1 MTDDPQQFEARA
13 KRGWTVILAWIG
25 GISAVLAF
33 IGTVTGF
40 FGNIQNHFHHNAQV
54 DSQMAV
60 AQSQAREGDYQA
72 SVQSYA
78 DILKAEPLYQPALDQ
93 QLQSTMLWVENYH
106 VYLKPGDDPGAAV
119 ASQLDEIITIFDAA
133 LARTHGTVAADVQAH
148 LGWAHWLNQH
158 IAEREFPPNAMA
170 ERNYRAA
177 LATDPSNVYANAM
190 LGNWLALNGG
200 SLAEAVQHFDG
211 AVATGKARAFVR
223 TLQLAGLRDRDEPG
237 ARAALMRALNEM
249 RRNGEPLDAE
259 DKQRIMGF
267 CCDPSVTDPA
277 ELTESLSAI
286 PAIDT
291 WQTYLWLDDRQNGG
305 EDVKQREIV
314 HSFIAANISEISGDK
329 QKALGEYR
337 ALQKVLKNQNST
349 LTDSVDQAIV
359 RLSHS

>member
-1 MTDDPQQFEARA
+1 MSNDPQQSEPRA
-13 KRGWTVILAWIG
+13 KRAWTVILAWIG

-60 AQSQAREGDYQA
+60 AQSQARQGDYQA

-78 DILKAEPLYQPALDQ
+78 DILKTEPLYRPALDQ
-93 QLQSTMLWVENYH
+93 QLQSTMLWAEGYH
-106 VYLKPGDDPGAAV
+106 IYLKPGDDPGAAV
-119 ASQLDEIITIFDAA
+119 ASQLDQIIAILDAA
-133 LARTHGTVAADVQAH
+133 LVRTKGTATADLQAH

-200 SLAEAVQHFDG
+200 SLAEAVQHFNS

-223 TLQLAGLRDRDEPG
+223 SLQLAGLRDRDEPG
-237 ARAALMRALNEM
+237 SRTALVRSLNEM
-249 RRNGEPLDAE
+249 RENGEPLSME
-259 DKQRIMGF
+259 DKHRIIGF
-267 CCDPSVTDPA
+267 CCDPSTTNHA
-277 ELTESLSAI
+277 ELTESLSAV
-286 PAIDT
+286 PAADA
-291 WQTYLWLDDRQNGG
+291 WQTYLWLDDQQNTG
-305 EDVKQREIV
+305 EDVKHREIV
-314 HSFIAANISEISGDK
+314 HNFIAANIAEISGDK
-329 QKALGEYR
+329 QKALDEYR
-337 ALQKVLKNQNST
+337 TLQEGLKSQRST
-349 LTDSVDQAIV
+349 LSDSVDQAMA

>member
-1 MTDDPQQFEARA
+1 MTNEPQQYEPRARRA
-13 KRGWTVILAWIG
+13 WTVILAWIG

-40 FGNIQNHFHHNAQV
+40 FGNIQNHFHHHAQV

-60 AQSQAREGDYQA
+60 AQSQARQGDYQA

-78 DILKAEPLYQPALDQ
+78 DILKAEPLYPPALDQ
-93 QLQSTMLWVENYH
+93 QLQSTMLWAENYH

-119 ASQLDEIITIFDAA
+119 ASQLDQIMAIFDAA
-133 LARTHGTVAADVQAH
+133 LARTHGTAAADVQAH

-200 SLAEAVQHFDG
+200 SLAEAVQHFNS

-223 TLQLAGLRDRDEPG
+223 SLQLAGLRDRDEPG
-237 ARAALMRALNEM
+237 ARAALVRALNEM
-249 RRNGEPLDAE
+249 RKNGEPLDAG
-259 DKQRIMGF
+259 DKSRIMGF
-267 CCDPSVTDPA
+267 CCDPSVTDSA
-277 ELTESLSAI
+277 ELTESLSAV
-286 PAIDT
+286 PANDV
-291 WQTYLWLDDRQNGG
+291 WQTYLWLDDQQNAGA
-305 EDVKQREIV
+305 DVKHRDLI
-314 HSFIAANISEISGDK
+314 HKFIAANIAEISGNKEKSLSD
-329 QKALGEYR
+329 YM
-337 ALQKVLKNQNST
+337 ALQEDLKGQNSA
-349 LTDSVDQAIV
+349 LTDSVDQAIA
-359 RLSHS
+359 RLSHR